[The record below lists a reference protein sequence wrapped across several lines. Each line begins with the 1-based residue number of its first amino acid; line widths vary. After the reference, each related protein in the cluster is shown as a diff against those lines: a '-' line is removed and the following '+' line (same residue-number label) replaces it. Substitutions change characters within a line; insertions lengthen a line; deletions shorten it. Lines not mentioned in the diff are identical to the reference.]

1 MNFPCT
7 KCPACWWIKKI
18 FPLQTSQSSSKMLHG
33 GLRYLQTLDFALVK
47 EALREK
53 RHWLQTAPHLCYSS
67 QFYFP
72 VFQSDP
78 HAVWKI
84 KLGLWLYN
92 ALAGFQNHSHPFIP
106 TEKALQIFPELRGD
120 GLKGAG
126 VYYDAV
132 VDDAKLTLEVIYDGL
147 YSQKSEAL
155 NYVGLEALCKRNK
168 MWHLTLKDEL
178 TNQCREIK
186 AQTVVFTTGPF
197 SDQLFAKLKA
207 FVWEPKLIP
216 SKGSHLWVKRQAL
229 PVSHP
234 MILSAEG
241 GRVIFVIP
249 QKERV
254 LVGTTEVPVKEVA
267 FDPKPSSEE
276 INYLLEHLKHY
287 FPGNHIERAD
297 ILGSF
302 SGVRPLVKKSG
313 AMNISRTS
321 RGHKI
326 FRPEENIHVLLG
338 GKYTTFRVAAAELA
352 APLLR
357 QKGVAYNPLLSR
369 SKLRVRSTVPSFQ
382 VWRPNQAD
390 IDKIIERERPRTNH
404 DIIERRLGGGINA
417 DCLQG
422 LKLL

>member
-1 MNFPCT
+1 
-7 KCPACWWIKKI
+7 
-18 FPLQTSQSSSKMLHG
+18 MLHG

-53 RHWLQTAPHLCYSS
+53 HHWLHTAPHLCYSS
-67 QFYFP
+67 RFYFP
-72 VFQSDP
+72 VFRRDS
-78 HAVWKI
+78 HSAWKI

-92 ALAGFQNHSHPFIP
+92 VLAGFQNHSHPFVSAKEIS
-106 TEKALQIFPELRGD
+106 QIFPELREHE
-120 GLKGAG
+120 LKGAG

-147 YSQKSEAL
+147 CFGESEAL
-155 NYVGLEALCKRNK
+155 NYIGLEALCKRNRI
-168 MWHLTLKDEL
+168 WHLTLKDQL
-178 TNQCREIK
+178 TGQCREIK
-186 AQTVVFTTGPF
+186 AQTVVFATGPF
-197 SDQLFAKLKA
+197 SDQLFAKLGA
-207 FVWEPKLIP
+207 FVWEPKLLP
-216 SKGSHLWVKRQAL
+216 SKGSHLWIKRQAL

-249 QKERV
+249 QTERV
-254 LVGTTEVPVKEVA
+254 LVGTTEVQVKEA
-267 FDPKPSSEE
+267 IFDPAPSPEE

-287 FPGNHIERAD
+287 FPRSPVNESD

-302 SGVRPLVKKSG
+302 SGVRPLVKKDG
-313 AMNISRTS
+313 AANVSRTS

-338 GKYTTFRVAAAELA
+338 GKYTTFRVAAAELV

-357 QKGVAYNPLLSR
+357 QKGVAYNPQLSR
-369 SKLRVRSTVPSFQ
+369 SKLRVRSTVPAFQ
-382 VWRPNQAD
+382 AWRPNQAD
-390 IDKIIERERPRTNH
+390 IDNIIKRERPRTNR
-404 DIIERRLGGGINA
+404 DIIERRLGGGVNV
-417 DCLQG
+417 DVLQG